1 MLCCAVLTRPLY
13 ESERFFL
20 CLLTFSCNN
29 YCQYYWCISDVI
41 KVCKEYSV
49 VFYHY
54 YYISNQK
61 ILEYMIANELLNAKI
76 QICNGM
82 FKDEI
87 FSHEIESTAQNIFV
101 VCD

>member
-1 MLCCAVLTRPLY
+1 
-13 ESERFFL
+13 
-20 CLLTFSCNN
+20 
-29 YCQYYWCISDVI
+29 
-41 KVCKEYSV
+41 
-49 VFYHY
+49 
-54 YYISNQK
+54 
-61 ILEYMIANELLNAKI
+61 MIANELLNAKI